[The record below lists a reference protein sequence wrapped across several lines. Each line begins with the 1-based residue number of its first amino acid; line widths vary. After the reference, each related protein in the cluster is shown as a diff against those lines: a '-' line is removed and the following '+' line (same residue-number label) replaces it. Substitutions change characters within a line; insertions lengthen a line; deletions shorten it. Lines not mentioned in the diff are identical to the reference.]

1 MITDNGTQFAY
12 KKMRELMKE
21 LNIKQH
27 FTSMEHPQTNVQ
39 VESANKVILRGL
51 DRRLEEAKVSWPEE
65 LMHVL

>member
-1 MITDNGTQFAY
+1 
-12 KKMRELMKE
+12 MKE

>member
-1 MITDNGTQFAY
+1 VITDNGTQFAY